1 MGEKLCSTYGGNNM
15 PGNNSH
21 NRRDFLRTTAAGAG
35 TVALSGLAGCSGI
48 LGSSSGSS
56 GPLTVAVYG
65 GVFKDVM
72 DKHLFKPFREQVDF
86 KVESKAAPTS
96 EEALTQYDNAVSAG
110 EAPVD
115 VAIMANTGVLKGLNK
130 DLWHFWSRDD
140 FDNLQYIN
148 DDLVKETDQ
157 GVAGIGA
164 LSWYINLVQN
174 TTEYTEPID
183 SWTALWDDKYKG
195 DLALLSYA
203 SNSFLLEVT
212 AEVHFDGKQMLNN
225 RDGIRKC
232 LEKLKEVKP
241 QAGMWYEN
249 EAEFQSRLK
258 NAAVPAGMLYN
269 DITLVMKD
277 KGAPV
282 QSNFVEEGSIL
293 DSGLWVT
300 LKTSNL
306 KDEARQF
313 IDYASKPKVQ
323 DTVAKNLYTSP
334 TIKRKHSSLD
344 EETYKKIAGPGPSE
358 AIKPKYDLY
367 VGDSSDWVSEKWNEF
382 ITN

>member
-1 MGEKLCSTYGGNNM
+1 M
-15 PGNNSH
+15 PGNDQH
-21 NRRDFLRTTAAGAG
+21 GRRDFLRTTAAGASAVTLTG
-35 TVALSGLAGCSGI
+35 LSGCTGI
-48 LGSSSGSS
+48 IGGGGSS

-65 GVFKDVM
+65 GVFKEVM
-72 DKHLFKPFREQVDF
+72 DEHLFKPFREQVDF
-86 KVESKAAPTS
+86 EVESKAAPTS

-130 DLWHFWSRDD
+130 DLWQFWSRDD
-140 FDNLQYIN
+140 FDNIQYIT
-148 DDLVKETDQ
+148 DSLVKETDQ

-174 TTEYTEPID
+174 TNEYSEPID
-183 SWTALWDDKYKG
+183 SWTALWDDKHKG
-195 DLALLSYA
+195 NLALLSYA

-212 AEVHFDGKQMLNN
+212 AEVHFDGKEMLSS
-225 RDGIRKC
+225 RDGIRQC
-232 LEKLKEVKP
+232 LEKLQEVKP

-249 EAEFQSRLK
+249 EAEFQSRLR
-258 NAAVPAGMLYN
+258 NAEVPAGMLYN
-269 DITLVMKD
+269 DVTLVMKD

-282 QSNFVEEGSIL
+282 QSNFVQEGSIL

-300 LKTSNL
+300 LKTSDL

-313 IDYASKPKVQ
+313 IDYASTPDVQ
-323 DTVAKNLYTSP
+323 DTIARNLYTSP
-334 TIKRKHSSLD
+334 TIKREHSSID
-344 EETYKKIAGPGPSE
+344 AETYEKIAGPGPSE
-358 AIKPKYDLY
+358 AITPKYDLY